1 MTRKQFLILVLT
13 LLVLG
18 GAGIAVFRQ
27 DIAAYRASG
36 AKIGAPLLPKFKLA
50 EVAQVKL
57 KDAKAQTTLVRK
69 ETGWVVRE
77 RADYPANF
85 QDISDL
91 MVKLVE
97 LKVTQSE
104 QVGASLLPR
113 LELNDPEKIGDTAQP
128 GKAGDAAGPQ
138 NSKDAAK
145 PQDSGDAAKPR
156 RGEGTGLLLEF
167 DDAQGKDL
175 ARLVLGKVVKKKD
188 PLNPLPTAVDGV
200 PAGRYVLP
208 AAAKDTVVVVSDPL
222 SKADANPGRWLNKDF
237 FKAERIRTLTVGPD
251 GGAPSWKIARTEEWG
266 QWKFASGGGDLAASR
281 AVAAVNALSSM
292 TFSDVA
298 VSAKPEDAGR
308 PVVVTAETFDNLTY
322 TVRIAKQKSGE
333 DYLLT
338 VAVAGE
344 PPKMRVLD
352 KDEKAEKAEQKES
365 RDKDFAENRK
375 RLEQRLAR
383 ERALAK
389 WTYVVGK
396 KEVEPLLRE
405 RSDLVARKDAK
416 GEKGMP
422 GGFPGMPGMPMM
434 PMR

>member
-1 MTRKQFLILVLT
+1 MNRRQFFILVVA

-50 EVAQVKL
+50 DVAQVKL

-69 ETGWVVRE
+69 ETSWVVRE
-77 RADYPANF
+77 RGDYPANF

-113 LELNDPEKIGDTAQP
+113 LELNEPEKIGDTAQP
-128 GKAGDAAGPQ
+128 VKADPAA
-138 NSKDAAK
+138 A

-156 RGEGTGLLLEF
+156 RGEGTGVLLEF
-167 DDAQGKDL
+167 ADAQGKNL
-175 ARLVLGKVVKKKD
+175 ARLILGKIVKKKD
-188 PLNPLPTAVDGV
+188 PLNPLPNAVDGV

-222 SKADANPGRWLNKDF
+222 SRAEANPGKWLSKDF
-237 FKAERIRTLTVGPD
+237 FKAERIRTLTVGPE
-251 GGAPSWKIARTEEWG
+251 GGAPSWKITRTEEWG

-298 VSAKPEDAGR
+298 VAAKPEDAEK
-308 PVVVTAETFDNLTY
+308 PMTVTAETFDNLTY
-322 TVRIAKQKSGE
+322 TVRLAKQKSGE
-333 DYLLT
+333 DYLVT

-344 PPKMRVLD
+344 PPKTRVPD
-352 KDEKAEKAEQKES
+352 KDDKAEKAEQKER
-365 RDKDFAENRK
+365 RDKDFAETRK
-375 RLEQRLAR
+375 RLEERIAR
-383 ERALAK
+383 ERLLSK
-389 WTYVVGK
+389 WTYVVAK

-405 RSDLVARKDAK
+405 RSDLIARKDAK

-422 GGFPGMPGMPMM
+422 GGFPGMPGMPGM
-434 PMR
+434 PMMR